1 MNIKNQVLD
10 AEEQSILDDFESGR
24 LKPLAHQQEELSRIK
39 KYLTEK
45 HNKSK
50 RVNIRLTE
58 QDFLYAQSRALEDG
72 LPYQTLLSSILHK
85 YFTGK
90 LVEMR

>member
-1 MNIKNQVLD
+1 MNVKNQVLD
-10 AEEQSILDDFESGR
+10 VEEQSILNDFESGK
-24 LKPLAHQQEELSRIK
+24 LKPLVDQEEELFRIK
-39 KYLTEK
+39 KYLSEK
-45 HNKSK
+45 HHKSK

-85 YFTGK
+85 YFTGR
-90 LVEMR
+90 LVEKR

>member
-1 MNIKNQVLD
+1 MNIKNQILD
-10 AEEQSILDDFESGR
+10 AEEQSILNDFESGK
-24 LKPLAHQQEELSRIK
+24 LKPLAHQKEELSRIK

-45 HNKSK
+45 HNKNK